1 MILFSDL
8 TNSEYILLFALEV
21 LSVVAIAVVIFIRWW
36 KND

>member
-21 LSVVAIAVVIFIRWW
+21 LAVVVIGFLVFIMWR
-36 KND
+36 KG